1 MSELRGNVIKPQE
14 AAAACHKGYTKS
26 AQVAQFELPRLRR
39 RGDDDDDD
47 DDDDGDVCQEAT
59 HIFATTR
66 VAPSRS
72 SLDRQGGFL
81 WPPIRSSRGAAV
93 CTCALK
99 CPEY

>member
-1 MSELRGNVIKPQE
+1 MSELRGDVIKPQE

-26 AQVAQFELPRLRR
+26 AQVAQFELPRLRQ

-47 DDDDGDVCQEAT
+47 DDDVCQEAT

-72 SLDRQGGFL
+72 SWGLAGWFPLASD
-81 WPPIRSSRGAAV
+81 PILPWCCGVHMRTQVSGILS
-93 CTCALK
+93 
-99 CPEY
+99 